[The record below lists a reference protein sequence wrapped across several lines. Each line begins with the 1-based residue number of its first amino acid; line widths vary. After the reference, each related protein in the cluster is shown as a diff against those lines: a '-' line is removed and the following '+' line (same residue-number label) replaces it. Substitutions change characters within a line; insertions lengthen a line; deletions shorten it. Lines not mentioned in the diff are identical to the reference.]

1 MGIIAELATNVK
13 QPLHWISM
21 INDIVGDTYVECVLW
36 NSRGRRRMY
45 VGTAQRRLIIIGK
58 QAPCLDKDRHCWL

>member
-21 INDIVGDTYVECVLW
+21 INDIVGDTYVECFVEQEEEEKNVRRYRSKEVNHYW
-36 NSRGRRRMY
+36 QAGIVSR
-45 VGTAQRRLIIIGK
+45 
-58 QAPCLDKDRHCWL
+58 